1 MIYCIPLASSLSME
15 NLTSLSFSEE
25 EKVSVKVT
33 AGLGGCGLGC
43 LSVCIFTNIFNIS
56 RFISILSIYDGLLII
71 LHLIDLT
78 TI

>member
-1 MIYCIPLASSLSME
+1 MIYCIPLASSLSMA

-33 AGLGGCGLGC
+33 VGLGGCGLGC

-56 RFISILSIYDGLLII
+56 RFILFYQS
-71 LHLIDLT
+71 T
-78 TI
+78 MVF